1 MLVYWMWDSGY
12 ICQVGEYVWK
22 RVRMTLS
29 NRSWVQAFSATTT
42 ASRVMKYERL
52 EGSSVQHDSVAGVD
66 SNSMSLTSGS
76 LFKHSA
82 AWQQLF

>member
-1 MLVYWMWDSGY
+1 
-12 ICQVGEYVWK
+12 
-22 RVRMTLS
+22 
-29 NRSWVQAFSATTT
+29 
-42 ASRVMKYERL
+42 MKYERL

-82 AWQQLF
+82 AWQQLFFDHSQLNPICTIRHKISYIKIRYDYIKPLCKVVTPSIKMDYID